1 MARGDKPYYR
11 VEVPFVEGPEFF
23 NLSSD
28 AWKLYSFL
36 MARCISTHRTTI
48 YQVNYRYLASH
59 TGLSYQRIP
68 SALRELADCPYGKDG
83 QHLTNLVPT
92 GDQQETNGLPTT
104 DQFSISI
111 EGMAR
116 NNPKYQWSD
125 SPLVPHT
132 IPIESPLRGEEHRGA
147 ENIPPTPQG
156 GAKFEDENEPIEKV
170 KIDLHMDAF
179 AAMKKR
185 YPFAT
190 NEAGKK
196 IYRSDWRRAES
207 EWKKIMRD
215 GKVSPDQILR
225 ALDHYAATTEA
236 RYVCGAERFLTK
248 KLDDALREADPLDTF
263 DPDDRMTPEEEEYAR
278 KAEAGNWQADEIAF
292 WARLTPEQK
301 AERLAAIERA
311 HGRKLP

>member
-1 MARGDKPYYR
+1 LD
-11 VEVPFVEGPEFF
+11 
-23 NLSSD
+23 D
-28 AWKLYSFL
+28 ASKAHL
-36 MARCISTHRTTI
+36 MLIWT
-48 YQVNYRYLASH
+48 LASQH
-59 TGLSYQRIP
+59 QNRLRLDPRWVQTSIRARSRVNLLKLVAAGFLIIINEDGTDYASTMLSEARLGLST
-68 SALRELADCPYGKDG
+68 K
-83 QHLTNLVPT
+83 
-92 GDQQETNGLPTT
+92 QET
-104 DQFSISI
+104 
-111 EGMAR
+111 
-116 NNPKYQWSD
+116 
-125 SPLVPHT
+125 
-132 IPIESPLRGEEHRGA
+132 EEETETEA
-147 ENIPPTPQG
+147 EKNPPTPPMG
-156 GAKFEDENEPIEKV
+156 GEKFEDENEPSEKV

-292 WARLTPEQK
+292 WAKMTPEKK

-311 HGRKLP
+311 HGRKVQ